1 MTSGTCVFFPIRR
14 VMPEALF
21 FPRSFQGL
29 GLNDSSY
36 WAPSTCRR
44 EGPTGWRGGSG
55 GRSCGSECLR
65 PLRRGAGTALGEW
78 TSR

>member
-1 MTSGTCVFFPIRR
+1 MTSGTCLFFPIRR

-36 WAPSTCRR
+36 WAPIPAGVRVR
-44 EGPTGWRGGSG
+44 LAGAVGVEGAAVGLS
-55 GRSCGSECLR
+55 
-65 PLRRGAGTALGEW
+65 A
-78 TSR
+78 